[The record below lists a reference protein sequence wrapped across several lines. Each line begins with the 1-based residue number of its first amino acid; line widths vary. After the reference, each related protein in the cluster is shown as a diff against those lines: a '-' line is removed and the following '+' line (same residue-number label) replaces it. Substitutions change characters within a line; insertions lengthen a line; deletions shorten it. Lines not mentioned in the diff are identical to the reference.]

1 MTVQYDYKLSA
12 TMYSKIN
19 KVQCKSDTTV
29 QRKSVQRT
37 GLGAA
42 QNQKTVHKQYT

>member
-1 MTVQYDYKLSA
+1 MQLKNRYGLMQLK
-12 TMYSKIN
+12 N
-19 KVQCKSDTTV
+19 KQAI
-29 QRKSVQRT
+29 T